1 MAAPGHVPVKNTD
14 RSEAGVVLE
23 SAGPALTSIPSLPY
37 YERPAPRESGAVVLE
52 ASVEGA
58 DPQDTGPLRDVAAAS
73 FGSAPGNA
81 DTPILEAVI
90 GDDDRKRVTAGF
102 MARNP
107 WRQICALRIVSQ
119 SNRNYVGTGWFIAA
133 NVIATAGH
141 CVFLQDDGGWAKS
154 IGVIPAKDGPVEPL
168 GSQVAKRFASV
179 DGWVERR
186 SRDMDYG
193 VIFLDDRGPGTELG
207 NFAVQALDIATL
219 KRTDAQ
225 ISGYP
230 ADLDRA
236 EFQYFHLRPM
246 IDVTDS
252 QLVYDID
259 TFGGQSGSP
268 IWQQTAEL
276 GLIAVGIHTTGG
288 VSSNSGTRINNDVLD
303 NLVKWAAE

>member
-1 MAAPGHVPVKNTD
+1 MPVSNQD
-14 RSEAGVVLE
+14 RPEAGTVLE

-37 YERPAPRESGAVVLE
+37 YTRPTRPARPEASTVVLE
-52 ASVEGA
+52 SFAPGA
-58 DPQDTGPLRDVAAAS
+58 EAQPTGPLLDVAAAS
-73 FGSAPGNA
+73 FGSAPRNA

-90 GDDDRKRVTAGF
+90 GDDDRTRVTPAF
-102 MARNP
+102 MLRNP
-107 WRQICALRIVSQ
+107 WRQICALRITSK
-119 SNRNYVGTGWFIAA
+119 SNRTYVGTGWFIAPG
-133 NVIATAGH
+133 VLATAGH
-141 CVFLQDDGGWAKS
+141 CVYLQDDGGWAKS
-154 IGVIPAKDGPVEPL
+154 IRVIPAKEGTREPL
-168 GSQVAKRFASV
+168 GSQISTRYKSV
-179 DGWVERR
+179 DGWVKKR

-193 VIFLDDRGPGTELG
+193 VIFLDDKGPGTELG
-207 NFAVQALDIATL
+207 NFSVQALDVDAL

-246 IDVTDS
+246 LDVTDA
-252 QLVYDID
+252 QLIYDID

-288 VSSNSGTRINNDVLD
+288 VSSNSGTRINRDVLD
-303 NLVKWAAE
+303 NLVTWVAE